1 MQKLASIN
9 RRIGNR
15 KLSIVI
21 AGIIIILVILDLF
34 TTRQIL
40 YLDNASQ
47 IVLFVLTAGIGYG
60 IGSWILLG
68 FTGNI
73 TKDLRAKSRLIRG
86 MHNAVILV
94 QFSLLGILLYI
105 LYNNLSHCQ
114 AYFSLCNGTEPLTF
128 SLNAAASVTA
138 TIPLGILAWKF
149 FSWYI
154 QNKRNFLLLLYG
166 LAAAALALSIA
177 GDAFD
182 KLLLVQVVQEKSPTG
197 VIPQSSFIYE
207 TFEKYHGEIEYKVVN
222 PQTTTL
228 YVVPSTLL
236 NLYNQIIYWA
246 SLLPYILTWAGTAL
260 LLSHYYKRTRK
271 LDLRFWILLSVP
283 LVLYLIGSGLI
294 FSLPSDIPY
303 RFYFRLIFRIGTIGS
318 SVLFGLAFYII
329 TRNLSSTKVKDYLTI
344 AAIGIATIGIAN
356 EVSAL
361 QQTYGVAAHSLI
373 LLSSYLFT
381 IGLYSSAISISQDN
395 ELRQSIRKS
404 AIEVAKLVD
413 VLGAPK
419 IEHEIQ
425 RRVLNTISKQQQVL
439 REQTGVDSSLSEYD
453 MKQYLGTVLKEI
465 KVLKDVEM
473 ILNKGKE
480 ILQYSNE
487 FLVCSRSA
495 GIRLFY
501 NSYFNSFQMTMEKH
515 RRDEHKGIK
524 LVTSIDQSS
533 IDIVKKFLSIG
544 VQVRHVKNMPPID
557 FAVSDK
563 EMMTTAGK
571 MESEQEMIQSLL
583 ISNEQPYIHQFIFI
597 FEELW
602 KDGIDAEIRIKTIE
616 DGADNE
622 GIDIIQNPAEIQKAI
637 FDLLKAAEKE
647 ILVIFYSANAF
658 HRQEYLGATQYLKDV
673 ASERGLKV
681 RILTPS
687 DELIIETS
695 RRWTEQ
701 PIQQQEQEQQLS
713 KQQKINI
720 RFIEPYLETRVS
732 LLIVDRKFS
741 LVVEVKDDDAQ
752 KSYEAMGLAT
762 YSNSK
767 PTVSSYVSIF
777 ENLWRQTEL
786 YQQVKETNEQ
796 LELANKKLEIHDK
809 MQQEFIDIAAHE
821 LRNPIQPILSLSD
834 IVLSDTNDIKQ
845 ASLLEIINRNAK
857 RLHRLTEDILDV
869 SRIES
874 KSLYLRKERFN
885 LIEMTRSAIVDSTN
899 RIKKEYQDKIKIEL
913 ISSTESIFIE
923 ADKGRIYQVIHN
935 LLSNAI
941 KFTNEQGIIIITVT
955 SSRTTAHKH
964 GNSDVIIV
972 TIRDNGQGIDLE
984 ILPRLFTKFAA
995 KSEAGGTGLGL
1006 FISKSI
1012 VEAHGGKI
1020 WAENN
1025 TDGKGATFS
1034 VSLPIINK

>member
-1 MQKLASIN
+1 
-9 RRIGNR
+9 
-15 KLSIVI
+15 V
-21 AGIIIILVILDLF
+21 
-34 TTRQIL
+34 
-40 YLDNASQ
+40 
-47 IVLFVLTAGIGYG
+47 
-60 IGSWILLG
+60 
-68 FTGNI
+68 
-73 TKDLRAKSRLIRG
+73 
-86 MHNAVILV
+86 
-94 QFSLLGILLYI
+94 GILLYI
-105 LYNNLSHCQ
+105 LYNNLTHCQ
-114 AYFSLCNGTEPLTF
+114 GYFSLCDGTEPLIF

-138 TIPLGILAWKF
+138 TILLGILALKF
-149 FSWYI
+149 FSWYMHS
-154 QNKRNFLLLLYG
+154 KRNFLLLLYG
-166 LAAAALALSIA
+166 LAAAALAISIA

-182 KLLLVQVVQEKSPTG
+182 KLLLVQIVQEKSPAGAT
-197 VIPQSSFIYE
+197 PQSSFIYE
-207 TFEKYHGEIEYKVVN
+207 TFKKYHGEIEYKVVN
-222 PQTTTL
+222 PQFTTL
-228 YVVPSTLL
+228 YIVPSLL
-236 NLYNQIIYWA
+236 LDLYNQIIYWS

-260 LLSHYYKRTRK
+260 LLSYYYKRTRK
-271 LDLRFWILLSVP
+271 LDLRFWILLSIP
-283 LVLYLIGSGLI
+283 LVLYLVGSGLI
-294 FSLPSDIPY
+294 FSLPSDIPF

-361 QQTYGVAAHSLI
+361 QQTYGVAAHSLV

-395 ELRQSIRKS
+395 MLRQSIRKS

-419 IEHEIQ
+419 IEQEIQ
-425 RRVLNTISKQQQVL
+425 RRVLNTVSKQQQVL
-439 REQTGVDSSLSEYD
+439 REQTGVDSSLTEYD

-465 KVLKDVEM
+465 KVLKDVEA
-473 ILNKGKE
+473 ILKKGKE

-501 NSYFNSFQMTMEKH
+501 NNYFNSFQMTMEKH
-515 RRDEHKGIK
+515 RRGEHKGIK

-533 IDIVKKFLSIG
+533 IDIVKRFLGEG

-563 EMMTTAGK
+563 EMMTTAEK

-602 KDGIDAEIRIKTIE
+602 KDGVDAEIRIKTIE

-637 FDLLKAAEKE
+637 FGLLKIAEEE
-647 ILVIFYSANAF
+647 ILIILYSANAF
-658 HRQEYLGATQYLKDV
+658 HRQEYLGATQYLKDI
-673 ASERGLKV
+673 ANKRGLEV

-687 DELIIETS
+687 DDLIIETS

-701 PIQQQEQEQQLS
+701 PIQQQEQEKRLS

-821 LRNPIQPILSLSD
+821 LRNPIQPILSLSEV
-834 IVLSDTNDIKQ
+834 ILSDTNDIKQ

-874 KSLYLRKERFN
+874 KSLFLRKERFN
-885 LIEMTRSAIVDSTN
+885 VTEMTRSAIVDSTN
-899 RIKKEYQDKIKIEL
+899 QIKKEYQNKIKIEL

-923 ADKGRIYQVIHN
+923 ADKSRIYQVIHN

-941 KFTNEQGIIIITVT
+941 KFTNEQGTIIITVT
-955 SSRTTAHKH
+955 CSRTTADKH
-964 GNSDVIIV
+964 DDNAVIIV
-972 TIRDNGQGIDLE
+972 RIRDNGQGIDLE
-984 ILPRLFTKFAA
+984 ILPRLFTKFST
-995 KSEAGGTGLGL
+995 KSETGGTGLGL

-1034 VSLPIINK
+1034 FSLPTINR

>member
-995 KSEAGGTGLGL
+995 
-1006 FISKSI
+1006 
-1012 VEAHGGKI
+1012 
-1020 WAENN
+1020 
-1025 TDGKGATFS
+1025 
-1034 VSLPIINK
+1034 

>member
-1 MQKLASIN
+1 
-9 RRIGNR
+9 
-15 KLSIVI
+15 
-21 AGIIIILVILDLF
+21 
-34 TTRQIL
+34 
-40 YLDNASQ
+40 
-47 IVLFVLTAGIGYG
+47 
-60 IGSWILLG
+60 
-68 FTGNI
+68 
-73 TKDLRAKSRLIRG
+73 
-86 MHNAVILV
+86 
-94 QFSLLGILLYI
+94 
-105 LYNNLSHCQ
+105 
-114 AYFSLCNGTEPLTF
+114 
-128 SLNAAASVTA
+128 
-138 TIPLGILAWKF
+138 
-149 FSWYI
+149 
-154 QNKRNFLLLLYG
+154 
-166 LAAAALALSIA
+166 
-177 GDAFD
+177 
-182 KLLLVQVVQEKSPTG
+182 
-197 VIPQSSFIYE
+197 
-207 TFEKYHGEIEYKVVN
+207 
-222 PQTTTL
+222 
-228 YVVPSTLL
+228 
-236 NLYNQIIYWA
+236 
-246 SLLPYILTWAGTAL
+246 
-260 LLSHYYKRTRK
+260 
-271 LDLRFWILLSVP
+271 
-283 LVLYLIGSGLI
+283 
-294 FSLPSDIPY
+294 
-303 RFYFRLIFRIGTIGS
+303 
-318 SVLFGLAFYII
+318 
-329 TRNLSSTKVKDYLTI
+329 
-344 AAIGIATIGIAN
+344 
-356 EVSAL
+356 
-361 QQTYGVAAHSLI
+361 
-373 LLSSYLFT
+373 
-381 IGLYSSAISISQDN
+381 
-395 ELRQSIRKS
+395 
-404 AIEVAKLVD
+404 
-413 VLGAPK
+413 
-419 IEHEIQ
+419 
-425 RRVLNTISKQQQVL
+425 
-439 REQTGVDSSLSEYD
+439 
-453 MKQYLGTVLKEI
+453 
-465 KVLKDVEM
+465 
-473 ILNKGKE
+473 
-480 ILQYSNE
+480 
-487 FLVCSRSA
+487 
-495 GIRLFY
+495 
-501 NSYFNSFQMTMEKH
+501 
-515 RRDEHKGIK
+515 
-524 LVTSIDQSS
+524 
-533 IDIVKKFLSIG
+533 
-544 VQVRHVKNMPPID
+544 
-557 FAVSDK
+557 AVSDK

-571 MESEQEMIQSLL
+571 MESEQDMIQSLL

-602 KDGIDAEIRIKTIE
+602 KDGVDAEIRIKTIE

-687 DELIIETS
+687 DDLIIETS

-834 IVLSDTNDIKQ
+834 IVLSDSNDIKQ
-845 ASLLEIINRNAK
+845 ACLLEIINRNAK

-874 KSLYLRKERFN
+874 KSLYLRKERFD

-941 KFTNEQGIIIITVT
+941 KFTNEHGIIIITVT
-955 SSRTTAHKH
+955 SSKITGDKH
-964 GNSDVIIV
+964 DDSDAVIV
-972 TIRDNGQGIDLE
+972 TLRDNGQGIDLG
-984 ILPRLFTKFAA
+984 ILPRLFTKFAV

-1012 VEAHGGKI
+1012 IEAHGGKI

-1025 TDGKGATFS
+1025 TIGKGATFS
-1034 VSLPIINK
+1034 VSLPIKNN